1 MTGSQDELRIES
13 LLDRAEQALDQ
24 GLPEDALT
32 LCGEVLE
39 VDADHPGAWFVRGD
53 ALRTLG
59 RIEDAADAYRSA
71 ALSRPDH
78 ASSWASY
85 GLASF
90 ELLDF
95 KEAQR
100 AAARAIRE
108 DPRNPE
114 GWWVR
119 ALLLEWNGDTA
130 GSRRALAHARWLDPM
145 GYPLPPRLEDDDVE
159 ELVVEA
165 LMELHPSI
173 RDYMANV
180 AILLEE
186 MPPEDVLRGY
196 EPPASPLEL
205 LGYFSG
211 HSLMDRSLDNPWSL
225 LPPTIV
231 LFRSNLERQ
240 AIDRDELVHQLR
252 ITLFHEI
259 GHFLGLN
266 EADLEDRGLD

>member
-1 MTGSQDELRIES
+1 MSHRSEDDPVEA

-24 GLPEDALT
+24 GLSDDT
-32 LCGEVLE
+32 IRLCDEVLQ
-39 VDADHPGAWFVRGD
+39 VDPDHPGAWFVRGD

-59 RIEDAADAYRSA
+59 RLEEAADAYRASA
-71 ALSRPDH
+71 LARPDH

-85 GLASF
+85 SLASF

-95 KEAQR
+95 AEAKR
-100 AAARAIRE
+100 AAARAVRE
-108 DPRNPE
+108 EPRNPE

-119 ALLLEWNGDTA
+119 ALLLEWSGDFE
-130 GSRRALAHARWLDPM
+130 GCKRALAHAQWLDPM
-145 GYPLPPRLEDDDVE
+145 GYPMPPRLDDGEVE
-159 ELVVEA
+159 ELVHEA
-165 LMELHPSI
+165 LLELHPAI
-173 RDYMANV
+173 RDYMLNV

-186 MPPEDVLRGY
+186 MPREEVLRGY
-196 EPPASPLEL
+196 DPPASPLEL

-211 HSLMDRSLDNPWSL
+211 HSLMERSTENPWSL

-231 LFRSNLERQ
+231 LFRRNLERQ

-259 GHFLGLN
+259 GHFLGLD
-266 EADLEDRGLD
+266 EADLEERGLD